1 MMSLPD
7 TEQQFAEVWNR
18 LNNLQRRWVL
28 ARLSVR
34 FDREA
39 SVQVGCHEKTPIKWR
54 QTGIPIDKAIEL
66 LTLDSIKSV
75 QLALN
80 DSVMDAV
87 AVIKRAMTIPD
98 ANGIRAAI
106 EVLDRVVGKPA
117 QNVNMDADITTG
129 GVLLV
134 LDGKTSN

>member
-1 MMSLPD
+1 MMTLPD
-7 TEQQFAEVWNR
+7 TEQQFSVVWEQ

-28 ARLSVR
+28 ARLSTR

-39 SVQVGCHEKTPIKWR
+39 SAEVGCHEKTPIKWR
-54 QTGIPIDKAIEL
+54 KTGIPIDKAYEL

-80 DSVMDAV
+80 DLVIEAV
-87 AVIKRAMTIPD
+87 AVLKRAMQDAD
-98 ANGIRAAI
+98 ANGVRAAI

-134 LDGKTSN
+134 LDGKKTG